1 MSPGMKRGGWVNVV
15 QHTVSVSC
23 PGDAVLPNIEVR
35 GCQLAMLPWW
45 RSAQVGPAADRVHSQ
60 VLMLDVQ
67 IDVSGM
73 DLGDK
78 LTLGALAA
86 RLPAGTHTLLAKDMR
101 HPVVRIGGKGNR

>member
-1 MSPGMKRGGWVNVV
+1 LALLRIGFTSP
-15 QHTVSVSC
+15 
-23 PGDAVLPNIEVR
+23 VLI
-35 GCQLAMLPWW
+35 
-45 RSAQVGPAADRVHSQ
+45 
-60 VLMLDVQ
+60 LDVQ
-67 IDVSGM
+67 IDVSSM